1 MLALLTTINTASASL
16 THGNLCYADAY
27 GVHKSHP
34 GSWAGWTRHMNGHA
48 GEKCYYPTTKP
59 KRQVLRHKIRIY
71 IKADNSSEFQ
81 CNAKCQNARD
91 SMYREFI
98 EFLEWRRQEILKG
111 LYK

>member
-34 GSWAGWTRHMNGHA
+34 GSWAGWTRHMSGHA

-59 KRQVLRHKIRIY
+59 KHQARLR
-71 IKADNSSEFQ
+71 IKSEFQ
-81 CNAKCQNARD
+81 CDMKCMHEFIEFL
-91 SMYREFI
+91 MYREFAQ
-98 EFLEWRRQEILKG
+98 FLEWRRQEELKG
-111 LYK
+111 ISK